1 MKNNLIISAASNI
14 TKSGVK
20 KLTPTLDT
28 ASGFNN
34 LVTAWKEYKTIQENE
49 ATRRE
54 QIWAD
59 RDVKLAAIREQA
71 NTIRQLIEG
80 TFDERSKNFNQYFDL
95 LEKGFSSN
103 NDQMISSAL
112 ALIVNQTQVS
122 PMAQAAQLM
131 QSINDPDVK
140 SIEI

>member
-1 MKNNLIISAASNI
+1 MKNNLIISTASNI
-14 TKSGVK
+14 TKSGAK
-20 KLTPTLDT
+20 KLTPALDAT
-28 ASGFNN
+28 SGFNN

-80 TFDERSKNFNQYFDL
+80 TFDERSKNFDQYFDL

-103 NDQMISSAL
+103 NDQMINSAL